1 MSNIAIKA
9 EKRNNDELKKNAARR
24 LRASGYVPGTIY
36 GQAQEPVNIK
46 VNRQEFKEI
55 IKGKSI
61 GNLILDMHVK
71 ADGKEKKEIA
81 LIKEIQQHP
90 ISLDYLHIDFIRIE
104 MKTEV
109 EALVHVSILNE
120 EESVGVKDEEGV
132 VQHGVRE
139 LHILSLPS
147 EIPEKIV
154 IDIKDLHMG
163 HHIKV
168 SDLVLKDS
176 IKVLN
181 NPDEVIVSIIHGTY
195 AIVEPVAAVIEEE
208 EVDEP
213 ALVTGKKVFEKEGQS
228 S

>member
-9 EKRNNDELKKNAARR
+9 EKRSKDELKKNAAGR
-24 LRASGYVPGTIY
+24 LRSSGYVPGTIY
-36 GQAQEPVNIK
+36 GLAQEPLSIK

-55 IKGKSI
+55 IKGRSI
-61 GNLILDMHVK
+61 ANLILDMNIK

-81 LIKEIQQHP
+81 LIKEIQKHP
-90 ISLDYLHIDFIRIE
+90 ISFDYVHIDFIRIE

-109 EALVHVSILNE
+109 EASVHVSILNE
-120 EESVGVKDEEGV
+120 EQSVGVKEESGV
-132 VQHGVRE
+132 VQHGLRE
-139 LHILSLPS
+139 LHVSCLPS

-154 IDIKDLHMG
+154 IDIKDLRMG

-181 NPDEVIVSIIHGTY
+181 GPDEVIVSIIHGTY
-195 AIVEPVAAVIEEE
+195 AAAEPVAVIGEEE
-208 EVDEP
+208 ADEP
-213 ALVTGKKVFEKEGQS
+213 ALVAGKKVSGKEG
-228 S
+228 